1 MTPGPQSTAANLL
14 AHLKTLRND
23 DNVEAMARFAIATET
38 ALGISNPT
46 LQKIARQI
54 GKNHTRALELW
65 RSGMRDA
72 RMLAIYTAD
81 PSQMT
86 RLDVQAWAADFN
98 SWEIVDAAADLLTE
112 LSGWQELVAQF
123 AQDDREFVRR
133 AAFAMIAGACV
144 HNKSEPDATFLGFLP
159 LMERHAGDPRNF
171 VRKSV
176 NWALRN
182 IGKRNP
188 ACHGPALTCAERLAE
203 NDDKT
208 ARWIGR
214 DALKE
219 LTSERVLARLRK
231 NAPV

>member
-1 MTPGPQSTAANLL
+1 MTPGPQSTTKDLIG
-14 AHLKTLRND
+14 HLKSLRD
-23 DNVEAMARFAIATET
+23 DQQVRTMARFAIATET
-38 ALGISNPT
+38 ALGISNPA
-46 LQKIARQI
+46 LQQLARQI
-54 GKNHTRALELW
+54 GRNHARALELW
-65 RSGMRDA
+65 HSGMRDA

-86 RLDVQAWAADFN
+86 RSDVEFWVADFN

-112 LSGWQELVAQF
+112 LSGWQELVAHF

-133 AAFAMIAGACV
+133 TAFAMIAGACV

-159 LMERHAGDPRNF
+159 VIERHANDPRNF

-182 IGKRNP
+182 IGKRNQ
-188 ACHGPALTCAERLAE
+188 ACHDPALACAERLAE
-203 NDDKT
+203 SGDKT

-214 DALKE
+214 DAVKE
-219 LTSERVLARLRK
+219 LTSEKILARLRK
-231 NAPV
+231 SSTV